1 MKEKEIGTP
10 MTDAATL
17 VRAYYGSWQNGIA
30 TFDKERL
37 SEILADDL
45 YFEGSIAGRRRGA
58 AGFIIGLQRFVEGLK
73 SPIQVQQQVEADD
86 LAAVLYDAEIPGGSM
101 RFAEFFRVEHGR
113 IASIKLLYDAAQY
126 RALGGR

>member
-37 SEILADDL
+37 TEILAEDL
-45 YFEGSIAGRRRGA
+45 DFEGSIAGKRRGA

>member
-37 SEILADDL
+37 TEILAEDL
-45 YFEGSIAGRRRGA
+45 DFEGSIAGRRRGA